1 VHGKT
6 QIKLRIKVLREKK
19 SHEHMC
25 FYNYSISERSK
36 AGQIYIEIMFSR
48 PGTGRNGDREQ
59 GQYLKN
65 T

>member
-1 VHGKT
+1 
-6 QIKLRIKVLREKK
+6 
-19 SHEHMC
+19 MC